1 MALLNSKELLL
12 EACPNI
18 YLYIFIFIYIYL
30 FIFIYIYLNLYI
42 YIYIYVY
49 LYLPR
54 ILRVCNIR
62 VNKQSPKLFRQQRLC
77 ERLWTFLV
85 SWLESKNR
93 RMEALQLLEKR
104 VSHLVEGI
112 SNRALCWDQSLFICI
127 YIYNA
132 MKSLTVVA
140 IYHHI
145 SSYYQFMSSSMLLV
159 FTGII

>member
-1 MALLNSKELLL
+1 MDQGYFWTWIRGIFDHGSRVFMALLNSKELLL
-12 EACPNI
+12 EACPNR
-18 YLYIFIFIYIYL
+18 
-30 FIFIYIYLNLYI
+30 YI

-140 IYHHI
+140 IYHRI